1 MNDETKAPEDPGF
14 PIELG
19 CEITTWNRKKRTGG
33 RGIVIEICG
42 GEKPYLRVLRRNDK
56 VSRVFRV
63 KLSAVACVTKTAN
76 DMVEIAQRMAKGEK

>member
-1 MNDETKAPEDPGF
+1 MNDETKVPEDPGF

-19 CEITTWNRKKRTGG
+19 CEITTWNRKKRIGG

-63 KLSAVACVTKTAN
+63 KPSAVACVTKTAK
-76 DMVEIAQRMAKGEK
+76 DVAEITKRMAQGA